1 MVGKELIN
9 NPSDTKNYFAALKLK
24 YKSFLSN
31 SKLFEKDGAFLVWLC
46 SDMANDICFSL
57 VSIWEI
63 INVC

>member
-31 SKLFEKDGAFLVWLC
+31 LFEKDGAFLVWLC
-46 SDMANDICFSL
+46 SDVANDICFSL
-57 VSIWEI
+57 VSI
-63 INVC
+63 